1 MWPGK
6 AKLQLAAKLQSKI
19 GKQTS
24 QTEPFSLEVSLWRP
38 TKYVELLG
46 KVLPYVVEC
55 PERRSEENLFSERRP
70 EDLRM
75 NISLM
80 EM

>member
-1 MWPGK
+1 MGPGK

-24 QTEPFSLEVSLWRP
+24 QMEPFSLEVSLWRP
-38 TKYVELLG
+38 VKYDELQVRFLPVV
-46 KVLPYVVEC
+46 VL

-70 EDLRM
+70 EA
-75 NISLM
+75 
-80 EM
+80 